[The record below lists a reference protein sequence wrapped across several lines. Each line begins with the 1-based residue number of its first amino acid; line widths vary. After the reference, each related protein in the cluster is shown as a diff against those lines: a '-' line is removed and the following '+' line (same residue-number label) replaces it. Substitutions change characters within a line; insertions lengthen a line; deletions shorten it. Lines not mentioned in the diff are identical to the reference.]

1 MPSQSSLIQ
10 VAFELTF
17 SPVYAVLHLFKEIPE
32 SVGSSFV
39 ERTWIFLDDSSC
51 HKRLTFQGRFLC
63 CSFDATSRHSSR
75 GIERKSVLN
84 LYLQGFMKNLTK
96 LMECMHSHR

>member
-10 VAFELTF
+10 VAFEFTF
-17 SPVYAVLHLFKEIPE
+17 SAVYAVLHLFKEIPK

-63 CSFDATSRHSSR
+63 CRFDATGWHSSR
-75 GIERKSVLN
+75 HKERKSLLN
-84 LYLQGFMKNLTK
+84 LYLQGFTKILTK